1 MKSIID
7 SKSSVIVINS
17 NSPQNNLLFIIFQNS
32 IKDDLRRL
40 FEARL
45 TTTWAVHTKGNFELD
60 LSWWRVNMTKDGSF
74 GVSERGIGVDW
85 NIVYKK

>member
-60 LSWWRVNMTKDGSF
+60 LSW
-74 GVSERGIGVDW
+74 
-85 NIVYKK
+85 